1 MAETPTVVTDARGR
15 KLSIRLP
22 DAGDQFD
29 LIEIAGAVAD
39 NRPWMFRAMVVYA
52 VSAIDGVPL
61 PLPAS
66 KDDLKTNARALGDDG
81 IMAVMES
88 LFPEAVAAARAADA
102 RARGEKL
109 PPPGPDGAMLV
120 AAKN

>member
-1 MAETPTVVTDARGR
+1 
-15 KLSIRLP
+15 
-22 DAGDQFD
+22 
-29 LIEIAGAVAD
+29 
-39 NRPWMFRAMVVYA
+39 VVYA

-61 PLPAS
+61 PLPAN

-81 IMAVMES
+81 IVAVMEA

-102 RARGEKL
+102 RVRGEKL
-109 PPPGPDGAMLV
+109 PPPGPDSAILA